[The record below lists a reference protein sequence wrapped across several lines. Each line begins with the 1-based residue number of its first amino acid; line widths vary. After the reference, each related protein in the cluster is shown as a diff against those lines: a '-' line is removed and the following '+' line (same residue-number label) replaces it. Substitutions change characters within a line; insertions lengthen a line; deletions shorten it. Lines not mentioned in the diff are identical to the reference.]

1 MGVTSMVVELFV
13 AAGVPAAA
21 VTGVFQPTVSPMDS

>member
-1 MGVTSMVVELFV
+1 VLFYEPPKHHGYGG

-21 VTGVFQPTVSPMDS
+21 VQAEAD